1 MATIYK
7 SVQVE
12 GIPEKL
18 QKDLDA
24 LTDDGWTYTDMH
36 PLSFC
41 QEPVRRVGP
50 ATITDTSFR
59 RTNECFLLI
68 MQKTV

>member
-12 GIPEKL
+12 GHPDKL

-24 LTDDGWTYTDMH
+24 LTDDGWTYTDML
-36 PLSFC
+36 PLKTC
-41 QEPVRRVGP
+41 QVP
-50 ATITDTSFR
+50 ITTPTGTSNDSTETR
-59 RTNECFLLI
+59 NECFILI
-68 MQKTV
+68 MQKTI

>member
-12 GIPEKL
+12 GIAEKL

-24 LTDDGWTYTDMH
+24 LTDDGWTYTDMQ

-41 QEPVRRVGP
+41 QEPLARIGPVEVRDP
-50 ATITDTSFR
+50 SFR

-68 MQKTV
+68 MQKTI